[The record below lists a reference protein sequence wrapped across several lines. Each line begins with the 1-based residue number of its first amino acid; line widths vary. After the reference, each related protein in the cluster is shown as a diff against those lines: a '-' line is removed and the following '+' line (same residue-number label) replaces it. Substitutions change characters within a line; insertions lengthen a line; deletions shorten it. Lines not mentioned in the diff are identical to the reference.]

1 MYKKKYKLILS
12 CLETVIKNY
21 LSFVFLIALVF
32 PLTAQD
38 PIPKLKDQSSLQLLI
53 PPIDVLV
60 EAAWKQHD
68 LIKMRAKQVD
78 VKKENLLA
86 KKRNW
91 TRGITARA
99 NYAYGN
105 IFNISENVVDGS
117 TANLATNNTQLNYS
131 VGFFLNFPLYEF
143 YNRKSQMRQA
153 KVEIDMARD
162 FLEFQKFEVK
172 ETVIRRYE
180 DLLLKQD
187 LLEVAVKN
195 LVNWQ
200 LSQAQAEKE
209 YRRGLIPIHEY
220 SRLSDI
226 AATKEGVYL
235 NAKSDFL
242 LAKKLLENITG
253 LTFN

>member
-1 MYKKKYKLILS
+1 MYRKKYKLILS
-12 CLETVIKNY
+12 CLETIIKNY

-68 LIKMRAKQVD
+68 LIKMRARQID
-78 VKKENLLA
+78 AKKENLLA

-91 TRGITARA
+91 MRGVTARA
-99 NYAYGN
+99 NYSYGN

-117 TANLATNNTQLNYS
+117 AANLATNNTQLNYS

-143 YNRKSQMRQA
+143 YNRKSVMRQA

-172 ETVIRRYE
+172 ETVINRYE

-187 LLEVAVKN
+187 LLQVAIKN

-226 AATKEGVYL
+226 AASKEGAYI
-235 NAKSDFL
+235 NAKSNFL